1 MNYPKIFDKSRLDFL
16 IYAQDGRGLG
26 HVSRSAA
33 IGMALRR
40 LYPKLKVLL
49 LTGFRETQMLLG
61 ECPLDWM
68 KLPSYETLIE
78 KGRARGKI
86 GNMNLKNCYLGPARE
101 KFIESIIWE
110 FRPRLILV
118 DHLPLGRK
126 DELSSSLIL
135 SLDTDTRWVLGM
147 RSISGDDN
155 KLWSEESRK
164 TFKKHYDSLLWYG
177 DKSILGSANCDRL
190 ESVFSIQARVTG
202 YVSRFMEI
210 IHWQKDGIK
219 GASNVVSLPWMA
231 KETKSL
237 LNTIFGTLNKMGDR
251 YGHWR
256 FFVNMKDLSTHAAQ
270 EKEAI
275 ENLHFCSFEQLSD
288 QYFNALKN
296 ANLLITYGGYNSLC
310 DVIAAGVPSI
320 VVTRTLNDQEQE
332 EHVKSLKEAA
342 GEQIINFREG
352 MISSEMLYGAIKSQV
367 NKEKMKRPLIKL
379 NGAEETAHILANY
392 LKS

>member
-1 MNYPKIFDKSRLDFL
+1 M
-16 IYAQDGRGLG
+16 
-26 HVSRSAA
+26 SRSAA

-68 KLPSYETLIE
+68 KLPSYKTLIE

-86 GNMNLKNCYLGPARE
+86 GDLNIKNCYLGPARE

-155 KLWSEESRK
+155 KLWSEESRR
-164 TFKKHYDSLLWYG
+164 TVKKHYDSLLWYG
-177 DKSILGSANCDRL
+177 DKSILGSANRDRL
-190 ESVFSIQARVTG
+190 ESFFSIQARVTG

-219 GASNVVSLPWMA
+219 GASNVVSLPWMT
-231 KETKSL
+231 KETKNL
-237 LNTIFGTLNKMGDR
+237 LNTISGTLKKMGDR

-256 FFVNMKDLSTHAAQ
+256 FFVNMKDLSNHAAQ

-275 ENLHFCSFEQLSD
+275 ENLPFCSFEQLSD

-342 GEQIINFREG
+342 GEQSIHLREG
-352 MISSEMLYGAIKSQV
+352 MISSKMLYGAITSQV

-379 NGAEETAHILANY
+379 SGAEETAQILAHY